1 MSNLSTTGSDKLQ
14 GMIERFGGWAAL
26 ALITL
31 IGYMYQGDRVNTQQA
46 ISANEK
52 GIAANSR
59 AINRLQ
65 EGKVSR
71 EEFKNTQEAWIRETQ
86 GLRQDVRDLTNSL
99 RMDLKG
105 AQQKQ

>member
-1 MSNLSTTGSDKLQ
+1 MSNPSTGSDRLQ
-14 GMIERFGGWAAL
+14 GLIERFGGWAAG
-26 ALITL
+26 ALIML
-31 IGYMYQGDRVNTQQA
+31 LGYMYQGDRTNTQQS
-46 ISANEK
+46 ISSAEK
-52 GIAANSR
+52 SIAANSS

-105 AQQKQ
+105 GQK

>member
-1 MSNLSTTGSDKLQ
+1 MSIQTGSDKLQ
-14 GMIERFGGWAAL
+14 GLMDRFGGWAAA
-26 ALITL
+26 ALIML
-31 IGYMYQGDRVNTQQA
+31 VGYMYQGDRTNTQQA
-46 ISANEK
+46 IASAEK
-52 GIAANSR
+52 SIAANSR

-99 RMDLKG
+99 RVDLKNS
-105 AQQKQ
+105 QK

>member
-1 MSNLSTTGSDKLQ
+1 MSNPSTGSDKLQ
-14 GMIERFGGWAAL
+14 GLIERFGGWAAVSL
-26 ALITL
+26 IALL
-31 IGYMYQGDRVNTQQA
+31 GYMYQGDRVNTQQA
-46 ISANEK
+46 IASNEK
-52 GIAANSR
+52 SIASNTR

-105 AQQKQ
+105 AQK